1 MYRFLLPVILFS
13 FTLIAQSPDSPDITK
28 EEIAGHIKFLA
39 SDQLEGRAPGTGKD
53 LEAARYI
60 RQSLEGKGVKFLF
73 EDGFQYFEVSGGTVV
88 SDKSTFSLNGTQL
101 VFDKDFTPLAISANG
116 EITSEVVFAGYG
128 YVIDDKEVKINNF
141 PADVKGKW
149 VLILRGSPAN
159 SKHSDLFEK
168 NSSLRKKIITAKDN
182 GAAGVLFVNGVE
194 FDKNDNLINASQGS
208 GEPDAGLP
216 AISITRIV
224 ADKILKPS
232 GKTIEELEA
241 ALIKDINS
249 VTAFTVATPVKANPV
264 VTRNKKK
271 TLNVAAMIEG
281 SDPKL
286 KDEYIV
292 IGAHYDHLGWGG
304 PGTGTRRPDTVAIHN
319 GADDNAS
326 GTSTI
331 LEIFE
336 KLAANRSS
344 LKRSVILVAFGAEEM
359 GLLGSRYFVDN
370 SPVDLKK
377 IRMMINLDMVG
388 RLDAKT
394 KVLSLGGTGTAV
406 NFEKFFDHH
415 VSKSGLEVK
424 RSPEGYGP
432 SDHASF
438 YSKDIPVLFFFTG
451 VHDDYHTPG
460 DDFEKI
466 NVDGSVIIGDL
477 AYNIVSEV
485 ASSENAPEF
494 QLAGPKERPKD
505 QPTYKISLGIMP
517 DMSATDVKG
526 VRAENVIP
534 GRPADKAGM
543 KKGDVIIEI
552 NSKPVKDL
560 YEYMERL
567 GELKK
572 GDLIDVIVMR
582 GEEKITLK
590 VQL

>member
-1 MYRFLLPVILFS
+1 MYRTLLCLVLIS
-13 FTLIAQSPDSPDITK
+13 FVTMSQVPDSPEITK
-28 EEIAGHIKFLA
+28 EEIAEHIKVLA

-60 RQSLEGKGVKFLF
+60 RKSLEGKGVKLLF
-73 EDGFQYFEVSGGTVV
+73 EDGFQFFEVAGGTVI
-88 SDKSTFSLNGTQL
+88 SDKSSFSINGNNL
-101 VFDKDFTPLAISANG
+101 AFDKDFTPLAISASG
-116 EITSEVVFAGYG
+116 SVSAEVVFAGYG
-128 YVIDDKEVKINNF
+128 YMIDEKEIKVNNF
-141 PADVKGKW
+141 TQDVKGKW

-182 GAAGVLFVNGVE
+182 GAAGVIFVNGVE
-194 FDKNDNLINASQGS
+194 FDKNDNLINPSQGS
-208 GEPDAGLP
+208 GEPDAGIP
-216 AISITRIV
+216 AISITRSI
-224 ADKILKPS
+224 ANQLLKPS

-249 VTAFTVATPVKANPV
+249 ISPFPVKSSVSATPV
-264 VTRNKKK
+264 VTREKKK
-271 TLNVAAMIEG
+271 TLNVVAMIEG
-281 SDPKL
+281 NDPNL
-286 KDEYIV
+286 KNEFIV

-304 PGTGTRRPDTVAIHN
+304 PGTGSRRPDTIAIHN

-336 KLAANRSS
+336 KLAANKSN
-344 LKRSVILVAFGAEEM
+344 LKRSVIFVAFGAEEV
-359 GLLGSRYFVDN
+359 GLLGSRFFVDN

-377 IRMMINLDMVG
+377 IKMMINLDMVG

-406 NFEKFFDHH
+406 DFGKFYDKLIEKT
-415 VSKSGLEVK
+415 GLDVK

-466 NVDGSVIIGDL
+466 NNAGAELIGNL
-477 AYNIVSEV
+477 ACDIVFEV
-485 ASSENAPEF
+485 ANAETAPVF

-517 DMSATDVKG
+517 DMSASDIKG

-543 KKGDVIIEI
+543 KKGDIIVEI
-552 NSKPVKDL
+552 NGKPVKDL

-572 GDLIDVIVMR
+572 GDLVDVVVMR